1 MATGQKRGKLS
12 RIIAVTTNDR
22 SSQSVNLECEAEIL
36 SALKCDPENV
46 NFGQIKRSDTRAEK
60 TVKITRGNGGPIKP
74 KVVSSGNPQVTA
86 DLREVEPGES
96 YELAIVTE
104 PPWPNGMLRANV
116 QIETGV
122 EQAPTES
129 IMVFANVAPRVQAS
143 PQRFTIRPDSTTD
156 SKVVARLNWDDDHPG
171 KITDV
176 TVNDSTLSVAVEEQ
190 NNQQVIVLDVP
201 AGYSPSRSAGTQVSV
216 KTDDPAVPSIQIPV
230 FAMAARVAGPAGPTT
245 GPSVGPDRARVNPA
259 MLRARAKD
267 IETTP
272 TPSAT
277 SRPVGSGPPK

>member
-1 MATGQKRGKLS
+1 MATGQKRGKLN

-22 SSQSVNLECEAEIL
+22 SSQTVNLECEAEIL
-36 SALKCDPENV
+36 SALKCDPESV

-86 DLREVEPGES
+86 DLREIEPGES

-129 IMVFANVAPRVQAS
+129 IMVFANVMPRVQAS
-143 PQRFTIRPDSTTD
+143 PQRFTIRPDSTND

-171 KITDV
+171 KITEV
-176 TVNDSTLSVAVEEQ
+176 TVNDSTLSVEVEEQ

-201 AGYSPSRSAGTQVSV
+201 AGYSPAKNAGTQVSV
-216 KTDDPAVPSIQIPV
+216 KTDDPAVPAIQIPV
-230 FAMAARVAGPAGPTT
+230 FVMATRVVGPAGPTT
-245 GPSVGPDRARVNPA
+245 APTGEPDRARVNPA

-277 SRPVGSGPPK
+277 SRPVGSEPPK